1 MKSAL
6 LAAFSTLV
14 GWPIVAEAIPHD
26 PVSAWLRYCMADPSC
41 EFRWDRLEVIGEV
54 IGWLFAA
61 VVCLLLAGS
70 FVGYLIDW
78 LRWIREGGK
87 THRQ

>member
-1 MKSAL
+1 MRSAL
-6 LAAFSTLV
+6 GAAAFSTLV
-14 GWPIVAEAIPHD
+14 GWPVIAEALAND
-26 PVSAWLRYCMADPSC
+26 PVTIHFRLCMADPGC
-41 EFRWDRLEVIGEV
+41 EVRWDRLEV